1 MKKKIAIIGAGIGGL
16 TLANLLQKNS
26 NLEIKVYEREET
38 LRLDEGFGVQL
49 GVNSI
54 TILNKIGFKD
64 IDKNKIFNPRKLD
77 FYSNKNKICDLDL
90 TKFNSNDEKYT
101 TLKRSVLIKFLK
113 DKLYSNLLRFNKT
126 LKKTEVSADRIKITF
141 NDNLIDEVDY
151 LIVSDG
157 VFSKTKAILEN
168 KITKPN
174 YLGSIAFRFLIGND
188 HQTYFN
194 KSNISLVMSSNCHLV
209 AYPTNLDDLNIVMI
223 ARTPESNLQKLQE
236 DTYIKNFLKNSILKD
251 YSGFTR
257 LENNNFKCWPIYF
270 SQRAEISKSKNIFYL
285 GDAFYAFPPTMAQG
299 ASQSIEASMELS
311 KIIQSNSIEK
321 TKEYFVNRA
330 RRSEVI
336 IKRSK
341 FNYFAFHLKNRV
353 FIWFRKI
360 ILKRAMKNKKFIDIY
375 LGRVFN
381 K

>member
-1 MKKKIAIIGAGIGGL
+1 MYGHKK
-16 TLANLLQKNS
+16 
-26 NLEIKVYEREET
+26 
-38 LRLDEGFGVQL
+38 
-49 GVNSI
+49 
-54 TILNKIGFKD
+54 
-64 IDKNKIFNPRKLD
+64 P
-77 FYSNKNKICDLDL
+77 
-90 TKFNSNDEKYT
+90 
-101 TLKRSVLIKFLK
+101 
-113 DKLYSNLLRFNKT
+113 
-126 LKKTEVSADRIKITF
+126 
-141 NDNLIDEVDY
+141 
-151 LIVSDG
+151 
-157 VFSKTKAILEN
+157 LEN

-236 DTYIKNFLKNSILKD
+236 DTYIKNFLKTSILKD

-270 SQRAEISKSKNIFYL
+270 SQRAESSKSKNIFYL

-321 TKEYFVNRA
+321 TTLCMLYA
-330 RRSEVI
+330 D
-336 IKRSK
+336 
-341 FNYFAFHLKNRV
+341 
-353 FIWFRKI
+353 I
-360 ILKRAMKNKKFIDIY
+360 ILLSTAKIQ
-375 LGRVFN
+375 
-381 K
+381 

>member
-16 TLANLLQKNS
+16 TLANLLQENS

-38 LRLDEGFGVQL
+38 LRLDEGFGIQL
-49 GVNSI
+49 AVNSVS
-54 TILNKIGFKD
+54 ILNKIGFKD
-64 IDKNKIFNPRKLD
+64 IDKNKIFNPNKLD
-77 FYSNKNKICDLDL
+77 FYSNKNKICNLDL
-90 TKFNSNDEKYT
+90 TKFNSSDEKYT
-101 TLKRSVLIKFLK
+101 TLQRSVLIKFLK

-126 LKKTEVSADRIKITF
+126 LKKSEMIGDKIKITF
-141 NDNLIDEVDY
+141 NDNQIDEVDY

-157 VFSKTKAILEN
+157 VFSKTKEILEN

-174 YLGSIAFRFLIGND
+174 YLGSIAFRFLISND

-194 KSNISLVMSSNCHLV
+194 KNNISLVMSSNCHLV
-209 AYPTNLDDLNIVMI
+209 TYPTNLNDLNIVMI

-236 DTYIKNFLKNSILKD
+236 DAHINNFLKNSILKD
-251 YSGFTR
+251 YLELAR

-270 SQRAEISKSKNIFYL
+270 SQRAEMSKFKNVFYL
-285 GDAFYAFPPTMAQG
+285 GDAFYTFPPTMAQG

-311 KIIQSNSIEK
+311 KIVKSNSMEK
-321 TKEYFVNRA
+321 TKKYFVNRT
-330 RRSEVI
+330 RRSEII

-353 FIWFRKI
+353 FIWFRNI
-360 ILKRAMKNKKFIDIY
+360 ILSRTIKNKKFIDIY
-375 LGRVFN
+375 LGRVF
-381 K
+381 KK